1 MEIFNNNSTG
11 AFAWAPSVMGAP
23 TVAPKAQLK
32 GTGVPAAGYAISTT
46 GMSAHRTDDVTVPDP
61 RGRKR

>member
-11 AFAWAPSVMGAP
+11 AFAWAPSVMGARS
-23 TVAPKAQLK
+23 VAPKAQFQ
-32 GTGVPAAGYAISTT
+32 GTGVPAAGYAITT